1 MAFVRKTDAGRWRG
15 IAKRG
20 RVVLGSRTFD
30 LRRDAIAWAE
40 RTEAQAVGGVD
51 LRAGKVLIRDLLPEW
66 LEHRRATVTPQ
77 AAATDGQLIRLM
89 SPSLGARAVASVL
102 PVDVERWYV
111 YLRQHQHQSDGS
123 MKRYRGSLSAFFA
136 WCIAEGRTA
145 QNPVTASRLPAPVGP
160 PSEMRP
166 LSEADLFDVVEKVRA
181 RCEHCADLVTVLA
194 WTGARF
200 GEARELRVKDVS
212 EQPTPSLRV
221 ARSRSEGE
229 PVKSTKGRRVRRVP
243 LAEPAWAIVRELMR
257 LKRPDDL
264 LLTGEH
270 GGQLWRSQFLRSSGF
285 TEASGG
291 RRIHDLRHTFA
302 TLALARGVD
311 LATVSKWLG
320 HGSVS
325 ITDRYMHYLGTQ
337 ADMAGLA
344 LLNSGGGAPGV
355 RVDESE
361 AGL

>member
-1 MAFVRKTDAGRWRG
+1 MPFVRKTDAGRWRG
-15 IAKRG
+15 VAKRG
-20 RVVLGSRTFD
+20 RVTLGSRTFD
-30 LRRDAIAWAE
+30 LRRDALAWAE

-51 LRAGKVLIRDLLPEW
+51 VRAGKALVRDLLPQW
-66 LEHRRATVTPQ
+66 MEHRRATVTPQ

-111 YLRQHQHQSDGS
+111 HLRQHHRQSDGS

-136 WCIAEGRTA
+136 WCIAEGRAA
-145 QNPVTASRLPAPVGP
+145 QNPVTPSRLPAPIGP

-166 LSEADLFDVVEKVRA
+166 LSEADLSDVVEKVRA
-181 RCEHCADLVTVLA
+181 RCAHCADLVTVLA
-194 WTGARF
+194 WSGVRF

-212 EQPTPSLRV
+212 ELPTPSLRV
-221 ARSRSEGE
+221 SRSRSEGE
-229 PVKSTKGRRVRRVP
+229 PVKSTKGRRARRVP

-285 TEASGG
+285 TEASDG
-291 RRIHDLRHTFA
+291 RRIHDLRHSFA

-337 ADMAGLA
+337 ADVAGLA
-344 LLNSGGGAPGV
+344 LLNGGGSAPGV
-355 RVDESE
+355 RDDESE

>member
-1 MAFVRKTDAGRWRG
+1 MAFVRKTQAGRWRG
-15 IAKRG
+15 IAKHG
-20 RVVLGSRTFD
+20 RATLGSRTFD
-30 LRRDAIAWAE
+30 LRRDALAWAE
-40 RTEAQAVGGVD
+40 RTEAAASGGVD
-51 LRAGKVLIRDLLPEW
+51 VRAGKALVRDLLAEW
-66 LEHRRATVTPQ
+66 VRHRRATVTPQ

-89 SPSLGARAVASVL
+89 SPPLGARAVASVL
-102 PVDVERWYV
+102 PVDVDRWYV
-111 YLRQHQHQSDGS
+111 YLRNQGQSDGS
-123 MKRYRGSLSAFFA
+123 MKRYRGSLSAFFT
-136 WCIAEGRTA
+136 WCIAEGRA
-145 QNPVTASRLPAPVGP
+145 AENPVTASRLPAQIDP

-166 LSEADLFDVVEKVRA
+166 LSEADLSGVVDKVHG
-181 RCEHCADLVTVLA
+181 RCAHCANLVTVLA
-194 WTGARF
+194 WSGVRW

-212 EQPTPSLRV
+212 ELPTPSLRV

-243 LAEPAWAIVRELMR
+243 LAEPAWVIVRDLMQM
-257 LKRPDDL
+257 KHPGDL

-285 TEASGG
+285 TEASEG

-302 TLALARGVD
+302 TLSLSRGVD

-344 LLNSGGGAPGV
+344 LLNGAGGGAPGV
-355 RVDESE
+355 RDSGTEGKS
-361 AGL
+361 

>member
-30 LRRDAIAWAE
+30 LRRDALAWAE

-51 LRAGKVLIRDLLPEW
+51 LRAGKALVRDLLPEW
-66 LEHRRATVTPQ
+66 VEHRRATVTPQ

-89 SPSLGARAVASVL
+89 SPPLGARAVASVL

-111 YLRQHQHQSDGS
+111 YLRQHGQSDGS
-123 MKRYRGSLSAFFA
+123 LKRYRGSLSAFFA
-136 WCIAEGRTA
+136 WCIAEGRGA
-145 QNPVTASRLPAPVGP
+145 QNPVTASRLPALLDP
-160 PSEMRP
+160 PAEMRP
-166 LSEADLFDVVEKVRA
+166 LSEADLSTAIEKVRA

-194 WTGARF
+194 WSGVRW

-212 EQPTPSLRV
+212 ELPTPSLRV

-229 PVKSTKGRRVRRVP
+229 PVKSTKGRRARRVP
-243 LAEPAWAIVRELMR
+243 LAEPAWVIVRELMR

-264 LLTGEH
+264 LLTGKH

-285 TEASGG
+285 TVASDR

-320 HGSVS
+320 HSSVS

-337 ADMAGLA
+337 ADVAGLA
-344 LLNSGGGAPGV
+344 LLNGGGGAPGV
-355 RVDESE
+355 RDDESE
-361 AGL
+361 AAR